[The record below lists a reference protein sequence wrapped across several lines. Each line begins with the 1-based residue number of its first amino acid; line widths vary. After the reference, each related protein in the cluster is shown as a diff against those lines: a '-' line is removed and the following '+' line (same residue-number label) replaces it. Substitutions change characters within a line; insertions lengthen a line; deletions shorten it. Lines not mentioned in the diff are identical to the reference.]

1 MMTRSLFF
9 SKYSEKSSGDWIHG
23 SEVICSSFLKTCS
36 CCSVEKDWW
45 TQREEKKKEGDHLD
59 DKILG

>member
-36 CCSVEKDWW
+36 CCSVENGLVD
-45 TQREEKKKEGDHLD
+45 TVGRGGKKA
-59 DKILG
+59 IT

>member
-45 TQREEKKKEGDHLD
+45 TQREEKKK
-59 DKILG
+59 KAIT